1 MQGARQKQEHTLLHF
16 EKRRE
21 LLRAAVQFRA
31 ASAQTRRPL
40 ARPIA
45 GRVLAREVESA
56 SRLEE
61 WFLPYS

>member
-1 MQGARQKQEHTLLHF
+1 MQGAEQKQEHMLLHF

-21 LLRAAVQFRA
+21 LQQAAVQFRA
-31 ASAQTRRPL
+31 ASAQTHRPL

-56 SRLEE
+56 HHLEE

>member
-1 MQGARQKQEHTLLHF
+1 MQGAEQKQEHMLLHF
-16 EKRRE
+16 EKRWG
-21 LLRAAVQFRA
+21 LLQAAVQFRA
-31 ASAQTRRPL
+31 ASAQMHRPL

-61 WFLPYS
+61 WFLPNS

>member
-1 MQGARQKQEHTLLHF
+1 MQGAEQNQGYMLLHF

-21 LLRAAVQFRA
+21 LQQAAVQFRA
-31 ASAQTRRPL
+31 ASTQTHRPL

-56 SRLEE
+56 NRLEE
-61 WFLPYS
+61 WFLPNS